1 MIAQIAFLVLL
12 VGVAV
17 FAGRKFWTLRRN
29 ILLGSDEP
37 VTGPA
42 SDRWRNLLLVALGQQ
57 KMFARPVAAVLH
69 LFIYVAFLVTQIE
82 LLEILVDGLFGQHR
96 FFAPYLGGFYTLII
110 SLIEIL
116 SLLAFVAT
124 IAFLARRNLLKLPR
138 FTMAELKGWP
148 TRDANQILF
157 LEILLVACI
166 FLMNGSDVAMV
177 QLEESYRDIPYAP
190 YTGFAISG
198 WLGPLVF
205 GGITDPHTL
214 HLMERIGW
222 WGHIVAVFGF
232 IVYLPFSKHLHIF
245 LAFPGTYFAKLSP
258 KGEMANMPDIQREVA
273 SMLDP
278 SQPASADGGIP
289 KFGASDVFDLSWQ
302 TVLAAYSC
310 TECGRCSSVCPANL
324 TGKKLSP
331 RKIVMDVRD
340 RADEIGA
347 NLDANKTEFIKAA
360 EKGNTST
367 LTKENYDDGR
377 NLFSYVS
384 EEELRACTTCNACVE
399 ACPVLIRPLDIIVEL
414 RRNLILEQSS
424 SPESWNGM
432 FNNLENNGAPWAF
445 PAHERDAWT
454 RSF

>member
-1 MIAQIAFLVLL
+1 MIAQIAFLLL
-12 VGVAV
+12 TLSVAV
-17 FAGRKFWTLRRN
+17 FAGKKFLSIRRN
-29 ILLGSDEP
+29 IFLGKDEESA
-37 VTGPA
+37 GPA
-42 SDRWRNLLLVALGQQ
+42 SERWRNVLLVAFGQS

-82 LLEILVDGLFGQHR
+82 LLEILVDGAFGKHR
-96 FFAPYLGGFYTLII
+96 FFAPYLGSFYTVVI

-116 SLLAFVAT
+116 SVLALVAT
-124 IAFLARRNLLKLPR
+124 LAFLARRNLLKLPR

-157 LEILLVACI
+157 LEILLVGCI
-166 FLMNGSDVAMV
+166 FLMNCADVALV
-177 QLEESYRDIPYAP
+177 RLVENHQDIPYAP
-190 YTGFAISG
+190 YAHFAISG
-198 WLGPLVF
+198 WLGPLLFNNV
-205 GGITDPHTL
+205 TDEHTL
-214 HLMERIGW
+214 HLLERIGW
-222 WGHIVAVFGF
+222 WGHLVAVFGF

-258 KGEMANMPDIQREVA
+258 KGEIGNMPDIQREVA

-278 SQPASADGGIP
+278 SIPASTEIP

-310 TECGRCSSVCPANL
+310 TECGRCSSVCPANM
-324 TGKKLSP
+324 TGKMLSP

-340 RADEIGA
+340 RADEIGR
-347 NLDANKTEFIKAA
+347 NLDINETRFIKES
-360 EKGNTST
+360 EKANTST
-367 LTKENYDDGR
+367 LTKDNYDDKR

-414 RRNLILEQSS
+414 RRNLILEKSS

-454 RSF
+454 RSL